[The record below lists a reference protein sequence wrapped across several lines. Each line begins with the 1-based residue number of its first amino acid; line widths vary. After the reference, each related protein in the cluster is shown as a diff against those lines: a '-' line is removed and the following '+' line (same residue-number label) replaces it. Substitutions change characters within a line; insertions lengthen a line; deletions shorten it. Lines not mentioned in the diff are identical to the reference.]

1 LALALLSLQ
10 VAHGQQGPEEEQVRL
25 KADPTQ
31 GSQADPTQRSQADP
45 TQRQQADPT
54 TATMTFFVTSAGR
67 GFGGNLGG
75 LAGADAQCQR
85 LATAAGHGHH
95 TWRAYLSAPAANGQ
109 PAVHARDR
117 IGGGPWV
124 NAMGVHI
131 ADSVADLHGPANGIT
146 ADTALTEMGRGI
158 GPTRHDMLTG
168 SNPDGTLSAEAPD
181 TTCRGW
187 TSLNTGRAMLG
198 HTNRY
203 GGGQRS
209 TSWNSAH
216 LSRGCS
222 QDALRASNGAAQF
235 YCFAAD

>member
-1 LALALLSLQ
+1 LALTLLVLQ
-10 VAHGQQGPEEEQVRL
+10 VAHGQQGPPEAQVRL
-25 KADPTQ
+25 QEDPTAATM
-31 GSQADPTQRSQADP
+31 ADAR
-45 TQRQQADPT
+45 

-95 TWRAYLSAPAANGQ
+95 SWRAYLSAPAANGQ
-109 PAVHARDR
+109 PAVNARDR

-124 NAMGVHI
+124 NVLGVQI
-131 ADSVADLHGPANGIT
+131 AASVADLHGPENGIT
-146 ADTALTEMGRGI
+146 ADTALTEMGHGI

-168 SNPDGTLSAEAPD
+168 SNPDGTLSTEAAD

-187 TSLNTGRAMLG
+187 TSLNAGRAMLG
-198 HTNRY
+198 HSNRY

-235 YCFAAD
+235 YCFAVD